1 MTLPF
6 KNDTSPILKKLAL
19 YSFKT
24 GKIKSPLIILTI
36 VLSVSLLSTF
46 VLSIMGMH
54 VAEKKQLESSSHVT
68 YIDVDQAQVEKL
80 RHDERISDTL
90 LIKQAYSTDVDQFTI
105 VPMYVEQ
112 KTSPISAMTLVEG
125 HYPEKYDEIAVDKA
139 YMKQIG
145 QTPELNTQ
153 ITVTFYNGVAETYTV
168 TGFTNEGTSEKI
180 YALYYS
186 RDYAESGSQFQ
197 HAVTSLA
204 TQLKN
209 VDHMSK
215 DIFEAYSRKIGTEAH
230 IAYKNMNINTA
241 FSKSLYLYNEETLI
255 ILITGLFV
263 LFVSYLVIYSIFYIY
278 IQNQVHYFGQLR
290 AIGAT
295 ARQIKRI
302 IKIEGLIFCFV
313 GTSIGLIIGA
323 SIAFLYKPSGW
334 TLVNTL
340 ICSTI
345 IFIFT
350 YITVLLSLWK
360 PAKIASRTAP
370 IEAIKATADK
380 DIHISAPKRL
390 HHKLTPLSLA
400 KMGIYRNRKKVMI
413 TLLSLSVSG
422 IMFMSGTTLLA
433 SLDMEKFARHG
444 MMKYGEFII
453 SLSRNAKK
461 DNEHGYTGLQ
471 LQNPLNSELI
481 HEISKI
487 EGIKSIKSYESLAI
501 LYDYQSHQA
510 HNTLTPFKPKQAA
523 LLNQYALNGT
533 IDYEQMIAQDEI
545 LVARNKSTEFIYG
558 WRFNVGDQIT
568 FKWYDGKSD
577 QSKTF
582 KISNE
587 ISDTLFQNPVSDEI
601 FGTVGDFIIPEATL
615 KKMMPS
621 GFNFNNR
628 VVVSIQN
635 YADDEVQIRSQIK
648 ALVTPNTYLALDTLY
663 NYYEES
669 YVMYHR
675 TSAVIFG
682 ICGFTLL
689 FALINL
695 VNTLIATTLS
705 RKHEFST
712 LHSIGLSRRQLLR
725 TLQYEGLIL
734 AFWHILLTLC
744 LGTPVG
750 YYLITYLK
758 SPWVWRFPTLYFI
771 GYSLLAISF
780 PVIIST
786 TIVYILNK
794 KTLVEQLREYSI

>member
-6 KNDTSPILKKLAL
+6 KNDTSPILKKLAFC
-19 YSFKT
+19 SFKT
-24 GKIKSPLIILTI
+24 GKIKSPLVILTI
-36 VLSVSLLSTF
+36 VLSVTLLSTF
-46 VLSIMGMH
+46 ILSITGMH
-54 VAEKKQLESSSHVT
+54 MAERKQLKRSSHVT
-68 YIDVDQAQVEKL
+68 YIDVDQAQVKKL
-80 RHDERISDTL
+80 RHDKRISDTL
-90 LIKQAYSTDVDQFTI
+90 LIKQAYSTDIDQYTI
-105 VPMYVEQ
+105 VPMYIEQ
-112 KTSPISAMTLVEG
+112 KTSPISVMTLVEG

-145 QTPELNTQ
+145 QPPELNTQ
-153 ITVTFYNGVAETYTV
+153 LTITFYNGITETYTV
-168 TGFTNEGTSEKI
+168 TGFTNDETSEKI

-186 RDYAESGSQFQ
+186 SDYATSGSQFQ
-197 HAVTSLA
+197 HAVTSIA

-209 VDHMSK
+209 VDDMSK
-215 DIFEAYSRKIGTEAH
+215 GIFEAYSRRIGTDAH
-230 IAYKNMNINTA
+230 IAYKNIDINDA
-241 FSKSLYLYNEETLI
+241 FSKSLYLYNEECII
-255 ILITGLFV
+255 ILTTGLFV
-263 LFVSYLVIYSIFYIY
+263 LFASYLVIYSIFYIY

-295 ARQIKRI
+295 TRQIKRI
-302 IKIEGLIFCFV
+302 IKIEGFIFCFI

-334 TLVNTL
+334 TLSNTL
-340 ICSTI
+340 ITSII

-350 YITVLLSLWK
+350 YMTVLLSLWK
-360 PAKIASRTAP
+360 PAKIASHTAP
-370 IEAIKATADK
+370 IEAIKSIVDK
-380 DIHISAPKRL
+380 DTHISAPKHL
-390 HHKLTPLSLA
+390 HRKITPLNLA
-400 KMGIYRNRKKVMI
+400 KMGIYRNRKKIMI

-422 IMFMSGTTLLA
+422 IMFMSGATLLA
-433 SLDMEKFARHG
+433 SLNMEKFARHG

-461 DNEHGYTGLQ
+461 NNDHGYTGLQ
-471 LQNPLNSELI
+471 LKNPLNPELI

-487 EGIKSIKSYESLAI
+487 EGIKSIKSYKSLAI
-501 LYDYQSHQA
+501 LYDYQNHQA
-510 HNTLTPFKPKQAA
+510 HNALTPFRPQQVD

-533 IDYEQMIAQDEI
+533 IDYEQMVEQDEI

-587 ISDTLFQNPVSDEI
+587 ISDALFQNPVSDEI
-601 FGTVGDFIIPEATL
+601 FGTVGDFIIPKTTL
-615 KKMMPS
+615 EKMMPS
-621 GFNFNNR
+621 GFNFNNKI
-628 VVVSIQN
+628 VVSIQN
-635 YADDEVQIRSQIK
+635 YADDEVQIRSKIK
-648 ALVTPNTYLALDTLY
+648 TLIAPNAYLSLDTL
-663 NYYEES
+663 NDYYEES

-689 FALINL
+689 FAMINL

-712 LHSIGLSRRQLLR
+712 LRSIGLSRRQLLK

-744 LGTPVG
+744 LGTPIG
-750 YYLITYLK
+750 YYLVTYLK
-758 SPWVWRFPTLYFI
+758 SPWVWRFPVLYFI
-771 GYSLLAISF
+771 GYIILAISF

-786 TIVYILNK
+786 TTIYVLNK
-794 KTLVEQLREYSI
+794 KTLVEQLREYTI